1 MLCYAIDSMRFRK
14 LIRATENKY
23 NRLLTSLSLIY
34 LISPFLID
42 RPIGDFIV
50 SFVFWLSLILV
61 VYQIERDKPA
71 LKVHLDLV
79 LLALLLR
86 LLRYF
91 SLIPSRFHL
100 WLELSSTLIF
110 LAFISLS
117 VYAIL
122 RDLIPTEQ
130 VTSDIIKGGICVYF
144 LFGFFWASMY
154 NIVDIFDTDAFNAA
168 STNVTRADLV
178 HFSFTTL
185 TTIGYGDISPASNVA
200 RVLANLEG
208 MVGVLYP
215 SVFIARLVGLQGGR

>member
-1 MLCYAIDSMRFRK
+1 MRFRK
-14 LIRATENKY
+14 LVQATENKY
-23 NRLLTSLSLIY
+23 NWLLTSLSLIY

-61 VYQIERDKPA
+61 VYQIERDKLA
-71 LKVHLDLV
+71 LRVHLGLV
-79 LLALLLR
+79 LFALLMRLLR
-86 LLRYF
+86 LLQYF

-100 WLELSSTLIF
+100 WLELSSPLIL
-110 LAFISLS
+110 LALISLS
-117 VYAIL
+117 VYSIL
-122 RDLIPTEQ
+122 RNLIPTEQ

-144 LFGFFWASMY
+144 LFGFFWAAMY
-154 NIVDIFDTDAFNAA
+154 HIVDIFDTDAFNAA
-168 STNVTRADLV
+168 SSTITRSDLI

-185 TTIGYGDISPASNVA
+185 TTIGYGDISPASKFA

-215 SVFIARLVGLQGGR
+215 AVFISRLVGLQGGR